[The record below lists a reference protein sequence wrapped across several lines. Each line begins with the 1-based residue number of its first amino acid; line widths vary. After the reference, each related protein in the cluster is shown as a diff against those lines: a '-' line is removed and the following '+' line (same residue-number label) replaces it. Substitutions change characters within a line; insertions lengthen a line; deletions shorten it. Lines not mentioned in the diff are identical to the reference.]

1 MINFQY
7 FPKNRVLPE
16 HLRQVVDIFIQ
27 QNAKIDSERTHLK
40 SNEVLAVIAPFLKSL
55 GFKTEPLDGMIE
67 VPVLFGRNG
76 IIDKYF
82 AADGYNPNTKTVIEI
97 EAGRAL
103 TNNQFLKDLFEACI
117 MNEAEYLVIAVRNT
131 YRNSPDFDKIF
142 QFFETMFLSERLKLP
157 LTGLMLIG
165 Y

>member
-1 MINFQY
+1 MINYQY
-7 FPKNRVLPE
+7 FPKNHVLPE
-16 HLRQVVDIFIQ
+16 HLRQVIDIFLQ
-27 QNAKIDSERTHLK
+27 QDAKIDSERTHLK
-40 SNEVLAVIAPFLKSL
+40 SNEVLAIVAPFLKKI
-55 GFKTEPLDGMIE
+55 GYKTEPIDGMIE

-76 IIDKYF
+76 TIEKYF

-97 EAGRAL
+97 EAGRAY
-103 TNNQFLKDLFEACI
+103 TNNQFLKDLFQACM

-131 YRNSPDFDKIF
+131 YRNNPDFEKIF

-157 LTGLMLIG
+157 LTGIMLIG